1 MKYLHK
7 RISAFILS
15 VCMLLT
21 LSPCAFAAETWEP
34 ADESVQAT
42 ASVAYNT
49 SGVNFA
55 GVATPRKNKAIVVI
69 PGVLGSQLQNSSG
82 QMVWNFIDRSMQLE
96 CNTNG
101 TSKNTITPY
110 TKDGYGAGDIYKKLY
125 ERLQNKYQNTYD
137 ILFFSYDWRL
147 SNTTSAAS
155 LAIAINKNY
164 DEVIL
169 VAHSMGGL
177 VASKYLANSS
187 VNRNK
192 VDKLITIGTPYTG
205 AVKLLDV
212 AETGDMGAAVNLF
225 APKDNLKA
233 IMANFHCTYQL
244 APTTRY
250 GDNYGAYIKVGTT
263 NKSGSA
269 ARSYYSQLPWATVNG
284 NTKTMYDAA
293 TTFHSS
299 LIVNGTHIANSSLVD
314 TYKIVGYGIDTF
326 SKILYDAN
334 GNYLDCEANNDG
346 DGTVARYSASN
357 TLSCTTANKVYQ
369 YEGKHTNLV
378 KNLDVLTKVCEIIDG
393 TATRSANSSEDIE
406 VNEKGWIIGANNKRI
421 YIVLDESADV
431 SILDSNMNSL
441 SVDDYNFLLDCQ
453 GNQVGYMTFIGLN
466 RIKYVLYDDSY
477 IVNVNDNEN
486 IDYIKIEYQD
496 DGYYE
501 FSASYEQLPSNT
513 VSISLPEYANMN
525 PTVQTVGE
533 SSLSASA
540 VSTIITPTNIMD
552 AAQLAERNDY

>member
-1 MKYLHK
+1 MYW
-7 RISAFILS
+7 RWIS
-15 VCMLLT
+15 
-21 LSPCAFAAETWEP
+21 
-34 ADESVQAT
+34 
-42 ASVAYNT
+42 
-49 SGVNFA
+49 
-55 GVATPRKNKAIVVI
+55 
-69 PGVLGSQLQNSSG
+69 
-82 QMVWNFIDRSMQLE
+82 
-96 CNTNG
+96 
-101 TSKNTITPY
+101 
-110 TKDGYGAGDIYKKLY
+110 
-125 ERLQNKYQNTYD
+125 
-137 ILFFSYDWRL
+137 
-147 SNTTSAAS
+147 TT
-155 LAIAINKNY
+155 
-164 DEVIL
+164 
-169 VAHSMGGL
+169 
-177 VASKYLANSS
+177 
-187 VNRNK
+187 
-192 VDKLITIGTPYTG
+192 
-205 AVKLLDV
+205 
-212 AETGDMGAAVNLF
+212 
-225 APKDNLKA
+225 
-233 IMANFHCTYQL
+233 
-244 APTTRY
+244 
-250 GDNYGAYIKVGTT
+250 
-263 NKSGSA
+263 
-269 ARSYYSQLPWATVNG
+269 
-284 NTKTMYDAA
+284 
-293 TTFHSS
+293 
-299 LIVNGTHIANSSLVD
+299 
-314 TYKIVGYGIDTF
+314 
-326 SKILYDAN
+326 
-334 GNYLDCEANNDG
+334 
-346 DGTVARYSASN
+346 
-357 TLSCTTANKVYQ
+357 TTANKVYQ

>member
-1 MKYLHK
+1 
-7 RISAFILS
+7 
-15 VCMLLT
+15 
-21 LSPCAFAAETWEP
+21 
-34 ADESVQAT
+34 
-42 ASVAYNT
+42 
-49 SGVNFA
+49 
-55 GVATPRKNKAIVVI
+55 
-69 PGVLGSQLQNSSG
+69 
-82 QMVWNFIDRSMQLE
+82 
-96 CNTNG
+96 
-101 TSKNTITPY
+101 
-110 TKDGYGAGDIYKKLY
+110 
-125 ERLQNKYQNTYD
+125 
-137 ILFFSYDWRL
+137 
-147 SNTTSAAS
+147 
-155 LAIAINKNY
+155 
-164 DEVIL
+164 
-169 VAHSMGGL
+169 
-177 VASKYLANSS
+177 
-187 VNRNK
+187 
-192 VDKLITIGTPYTG
+192 
-205 AVKLLDV
+205 
-212 AETGDMGAAVNLF
+212 
-225 APKDNLKA
+225 
-233 IMANFHCTYQL
+233 
-244 APTTRY
+244 
-250 GDNYGAYIKVGTT
+250 
-263 NKSGSA
+263 
-269 ARSYYSQLPWATVNG
+269 
-284 NTKTMYDAA
+284 MYDAA

-369 YEGKHTNLV
+369 YEGKHTDLV

-453 GNQVGYMTFIGLN
+453 GNQVGYMTCIGLN